1 MPNFLIILSILT
13 PFLGAFTMTQPWFAE
28 KKQRERSIMAFVVAT
43 SIITLLLVAYPP
55 QSPLKLFKLTDH
67 VNIAFQVDGLS
78 RVFALLVAL
87 LWPLTTLYA
96 FDYMQ
101 HEGGERRFFGFFL
114 IAYGI
119 VLGIAFAATMVTM
132 YLFFELLTLA
142 TLPLVMHKMDD
153 KARFAGFRY
162 LLYSMIGAALGLI
175 SVIFLSVYS
184 DSDFFLLGGMLN
196 SGRVVGMETILQM
209 IFVVSFFGF
218 GVKAALFP
226 GHAWL
231 PIASVAPTPV
241 TALLHAVAVVKAGV
255 FACIRLVYYGF
266 GTDFLLGSGAQDVIM
281 AATVITIVFGSIM
294 ALRSD
299 HFKRRLA
306 YSTISNLSYIMF
318 GVSLMSGAGLKAASL
333 HMLYHGVIKITLF
346 FCAGAVYAKT
356 GWEYIS
362 RLSGLA
368 AKMPVTFATFTLASL
383 ALMGIPPLPGFW
395 SKLALGNAA
404 AELGTKLSYLGLGA
418 IMLSALLT
426 ALYQMGVVLQA
437 YFPTEVQAT
446 DKAKPRTTHRQQ
458 RSPRYLLRVARGAQ
472 SDLLESKRMN
482 LVLLVLCC
490 LILIMGFGD
499 GFIERWLS
507 QILML
512 P

>member
-1 MPNFLIILSILT
+1 MGSVLLT
-13 PFLGAFTMTQPWFAE
+13 SL
-28 KKQRERSIMAFVVAT
+28 
-43 SIITLLLVAYPP
+43 ITLALVIFPP
-55 QSPLKLFKLTDH
+55 ANPLKLFKLTSH
-67 VNIAFQVDGLS
+67 LTLAFHVDGLS
-78 RVFALLVAL
+78 RIFALLVAL

-114 IAYGI
+114 VAYGI
-119 VLGIAFAATMVTM
+119 VLGIAFAATMVTL

-162 LLYSMIGAALGLI
+162 LLYSMIGAALGLM
-175 SVIFLSVYS
+175 SVIFLSAYS
-184 DSDFFLLGGMLN
+184 DTDYFIIGGILN
-196 SGRVVGMETILQM
+196 QSRVLGMENILQG
-209 IFVVSFFGF
+209 IFAVSFFGF

-226 GHAWL
+226 GYAWL

-266 GTDFLLGSGAQDVIM
+266 GTEFLIGSFAQDITM
-281 AATVITIVFGSIM
+281 IATVITIVFGSVM

-318 GVSLMSGAGLKAASL
+318 GVTLMTEAGLQAASL

-346 FCAGAVYAKT
+346 FCVGAVYAKT

-362 RLSGLA
+362 RLSGLGS
-368 AKMPVTFATFTLASL
+368 KMPITFATFTLASL

-395 SKLALGNAA
+395 SKFALGKAA
-404 AELGTKLSYLGLGA
+404 VELGTKIGYFGLAA

-426 ALYQMGVVLQA
+426 ALYQMSVVLQV
-437 YFPTEVQAT
+437 YFPTEVQPG
-446 DKAKPRTTHRQQ
+446 DLSQPRTTHRQQ
-458 RSPRYLLRVARGAQ
+458 KSPRYLMRIARAAQ
-472 SDLLESKRMN
+472 SGLLESKRMN
-482 LVLLVLCC
+482 LVLL
-490 LILIMGFGD
+490 ILSLMILLMGFTD
-499 GFIERWLS
+499 GPIEKWFNT
-507 QILML
+507 ILTM